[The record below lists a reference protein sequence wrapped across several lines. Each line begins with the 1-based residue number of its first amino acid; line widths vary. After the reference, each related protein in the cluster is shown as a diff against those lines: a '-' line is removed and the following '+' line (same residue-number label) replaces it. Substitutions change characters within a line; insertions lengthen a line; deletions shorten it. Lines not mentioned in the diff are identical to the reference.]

1 MSNMILLGT
10 RKGTVI
16 FDRAN
21 GAWSPRPIVHEGIPV
36 CYAARDLRDDTLWA
50 SLDHG
55 HWGPKLSRSR
65 DAGETWEDVMSVKY
79 PKGARYI
86 TKYLPT
92 PDFDP
97 QAHAFALEHMQKLG
111 VEVV

>member
-1 MSNMILLGT
+1 MSNIILLGT

-16 FDRAN
+16 FDRTDAT
-21 GAWSPRPIVHEGIPV
+21 WRPRPITHSGIPV
-36 CYAARDLRDDTLWA
+36 CYAVRDPRDGTLWS

-65 DAGETWEDVMSVKY
+65 DGGETWEDVMSVKY

-97 QAHAFALEHMQKLG
+97 QAPAAQPEYTEATVYSG
-111 VEVV
+111 